1 MIYRLYIGIYICI
14 DMYIVCTYKYIS
26 IYNIKAY
33 NTHYSDTTFRYR
45 HIAGWFVW
53 NRVPHRDHVPKF
65 LQGQRPDVA
74 ASDANLARG
83 DVEVTQEKTQR
94 RGPEI
99 ATKTQHELDMKIH
112 EHEYV

>member
-1 MIYRLYIGIYICI
+1 
-14 DMYIVCTYKYIS
+14 MYIVCTYKYIS

-33 NTHYSDTTFRYR
+33 NSHYSDTTFRFR

-74 ASDANLARG
+74 PSDANLARG

-99 ATKTQHELDMKIH
+99 ATKNIA
-112 EHEYV
+112 

>member
-1 MIYRLYIGIYICI
+1 MYIYEYMYR

-33 NTHYSDTTFRYR
+33 NSHYSDTTFRFR

-74 ASDANLARG
+74 PSDANLARG

-99 ATKTQHELDMKIH
+99 ATKNIA
-112 EHEYV
+112 